1 MKQTSDLYLA
11 IIGIGCLCPVGI
23 LAIGLLALRG
33 GQSYFGI
40 FDCVIANI
48 ILAFPLSLLGVLIG
62 KQLTNM
68 GMGGA
73 CMGAMVVVLIGIFS
87 GFLQIIHPCVYPH
100 SF

>member
-33 GQSYFGI
+33 GQSYFDI

-48 ILAFPLSLLGVLIG
+48 ILAFPLSLLGALIG

-68 GMGGA
+68 VMGA
-73 CMGAMVVVLIGIFS
+73 WMGAMVIVFIGIVWLS
-87 GFLQIIHPCVYPH
+87 SNYSPCVP